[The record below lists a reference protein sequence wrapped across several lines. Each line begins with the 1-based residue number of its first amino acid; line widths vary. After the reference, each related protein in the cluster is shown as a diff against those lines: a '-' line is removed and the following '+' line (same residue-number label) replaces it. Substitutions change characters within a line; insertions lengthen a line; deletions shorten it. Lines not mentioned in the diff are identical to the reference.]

1 MEKICIPFF
10 RKRKFNSLQEAVTYL
25 KKNSCSWYIYLQDI
39 VAYTLRYRDYLR
51 ENGIDATIQLLVDEV
66 PELKEEKKALDWLR
80 EYYTDE
86 KVASYDIRCYDIR
99 DKITVLGH
107 KFMGL
112 KDVIAHS
119 SMAGV
124 NHYSDVTVYERTP
137 IKKKKG
143 ITIVELYEDYPV
155 FDSYDAC
162 DDRTYQNYFFIQGDV
177 SADDVEKRAKLS
189 DGVNYC
195 MVHEELPEDMLPV
208 LYYSGDGDYM
218 ILATKK

>member
-1 MEKICIPFF
+1 MEKICIPFYK
-10 RKRKFNSLQEAVTYL
+10 RRKFDSLQEAVTYL
-25 KKNSCSWYIYLQDI
+25 KKNSYSWYIYLQDI

-51 ENGIDATIQLLVDEV
+51 ENGIDATIQLLIDEV
-66 PELKEEKKALDWLR
+66 PELKEEAKALDWLR

-86 KVASYDIRCYDIR
+86 EVASYDIRCYDIR

-107 KFMGL
+107 EFKGL

-137 IKKKKG
+137 RKRKNG
-143 ITIVELYEDYPV
+143 IAVVELYEHYPV
-155 FDSYDAC
+155 FDSYDMG
-162 DDRTYQNYFFIQGDV
+162 DDRTYQNYFFINGDV
-177 SADDVEKRAKLS
+177 SAEDVEKRAKLS

-195 MVHEELPEDMLPV
+195 MVHEDLPEEMLPV
-208 LYYSGDGDYM
+208 LHYNGDGDYM
-218 ILATKK
+218 LLAQKK